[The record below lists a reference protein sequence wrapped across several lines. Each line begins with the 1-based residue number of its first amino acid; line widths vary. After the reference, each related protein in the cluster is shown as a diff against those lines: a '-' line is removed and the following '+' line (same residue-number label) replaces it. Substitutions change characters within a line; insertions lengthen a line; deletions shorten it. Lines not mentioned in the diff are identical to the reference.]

1 MLGSDLCGKII
12 ADNEYIGLNE
22 WKFFLKDIV
31 SPAEKLEQADNQL
44 AHSRFRPLVAPSP
57 RKKEVQDVSS
67 FSYGLALDEGPISVG
82 SSGVIFPKGQLI
94 PSTAVLRLQRT
105 SFFQLEAF
113 HPKQYE
119 LPPGTFP
126 KISSFMVCSL

>member
-1 MLGSDLCGKII
+1 MLPLFVILFSSKLMQ
-12 ADNEYIGLNE
+12 
-22 WKFFLKDIV
+22 FLMIV
-31 SPAEKLEQADNQL
+31 Q
-44 AHSRFRPLVAPSP
+44 
-57 RKKEVQDVSS
+57 VQDVSS
-67 FSYGLALDEGPISVG
+67 FSYGLASDEGPISVG
-82 SSGVIFPKGQLI
+82 SNGVIFPKGQLI

-113 HPKQYE
+113 YPNQYE